1 VVFASALTWL
11 NGSALSYSPLS
22 KRIRL
27 RILFLR
33 TQVLT
38 GACDMPKGSSTR
50 PQIDIRLVSS
60 RLSFQLQ
67 AHNIRMNWKWVLI
80 ILLGIM
86 LKWIPELTEYIRVAI
101 TLLHS

>member
-1 VVFASALTWL
+1 
-11 NGSALSYSPLS
+11 
-22 KRIRL
+22 
-27 RILFLR
+27 
-33 TQVLT
+33 
-38 GACDMPKGSSTR
+38 MPKGSSTR